1 MLPRPYP
8 WFLIKFSS
16 NLSSIINTIDSSIEI
31 TANFLTFQA
40 QKTAEI
46 ILTRIKSDKYID
58 SLIGSVLADI
68 ILGEN
73 DPKQISKNL
82 VKGQLNS
89 LLADKKNNNKKP
101 NKKLVANDN
110 YENIFMLLI
119 NKNA

>member
-1 MLPRPYP
+1 
-8 WFLIKFSS
+8 
-16 NLSSIINTIDSSIEI
+16 
-31 TANFLTFQA
+31 
-40 QKTAEI
+40 
-46 ILTRIKSDKYID
+46 
-58 SLIGSVLADI
+58 LIGSVLADI